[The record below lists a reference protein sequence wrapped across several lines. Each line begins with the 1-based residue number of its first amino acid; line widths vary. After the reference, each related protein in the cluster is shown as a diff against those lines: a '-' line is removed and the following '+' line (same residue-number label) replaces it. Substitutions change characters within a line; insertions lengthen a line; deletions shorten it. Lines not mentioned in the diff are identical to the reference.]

1 MYSIGDKV
9 VYPMHGAGVI
19 VDIEKKEILGEIR
32 NYYILKMP
40 IQEMKVMVPVEQAEE
55 IGVRPIYGKEEM
67 KEVLETLQSDKK
79 LDMPSNWNRRFRFS
93 TEKIKTG
100 DIVEI
105 AKVVRCLVRM
115 DNEKNLSTGERKL
128 LNNAKKIIVSEMAL
142 IYEKTAEEAEE
153 IIDEA
158 ILG

>member
-55 IGVRPIYGKEEM
+55 IGVRPIYGTEEM

-105 AKVVRCLVRM
+105 AKVVRCLVRI
-115 DNEKNLSTGERKL
+115 
-128 LNNAKKIIVSEMAL
+128 AVP
-142 IYEKTAEEAEE
+142 
-153 IIDEA
+153 
-158 ILG
+158 

>member
-55 IGVRPIYGKEEM
+55 IGVRPIYGTEEM

-79 LDMPSNWNRRFRFS
+79 LDMPSNWNRRLRFS

>member
-55 IGVRPIYGKEEM
+55 I
-67 KEVLETLQSDKK
+67 
-79 LDMPSNWNRRFRFS
+79 
-93 TEKIKTG
+93 
-100 DIVEI
+100 
-105 AKVVRCLVRM
+105 
-115 DNEKNLSTGERKL
+115 
-128 LNNAKKIIVSEMAL
+128 
-142 IYEKTAEEAEE
+142 
-153 IIDEA
+153 
-158 ILG
+158 